1 MKNKKF
7 NLEFK
12 KMVVECY
19 YSNRSVKELSSE
31 YNVSEVT
38 IYKWIKK
45 YSPVTTSDEV
55 EMTLDDLKQMQ
66 SEILRLEEE
75 NKILKKAMAILAKNK

>member
-12 KMVVECY
+12 KMIVEFY

-45 YSPVTTSDEV
+45 YSPITTIDEV
-55 EMTLDDLKQMQ
+55 EMTLEDLKRMQ

>member
-12 KMVVECY
+12 KMIVEFY

-31 YNVSEVT
+31 YSVSEVT

-55 EMTLDDLKQMQ
+55 EMTLDDLKRMQ